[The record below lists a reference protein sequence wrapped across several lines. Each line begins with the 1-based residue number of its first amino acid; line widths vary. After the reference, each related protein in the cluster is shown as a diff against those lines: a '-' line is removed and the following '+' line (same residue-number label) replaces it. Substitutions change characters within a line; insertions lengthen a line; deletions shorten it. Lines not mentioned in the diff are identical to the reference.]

1 MNKSIICRS
10 IFSRFSNYWAFFFRA
25 SISAFNSSRIFFPG
39 FAMDGRSFLMWGKRT
54 TTLMRIVSKLR
65 CFFEMSVITELQTF
79 RKENQIEA
87 QRSGFDLERRSGGMS
102 ALWLIIYYKI
112 SRSRRYRACSDVVRL
127 GGFEPPSFR
136 RRILSPLC
144 MPFHHSRTLNY
155 IITLEKAAV
164 NAEPKNRANSKRKI
178 APCDSVGN
186 ARKGLCLRAQCIAG
200 NNVLP

>member
-1 MNKSIICRS
+1 MPV
-10 IFSRFSNYWAFFFRA
+10 FYLVTFFFA
-25 SISAFNSSRIFFPG
+25 VLAVWIQGALS
-39 FAMDGRSFLMWGKRT
+39 
-54 TTLMRIVSKLR
+54 
-65 CFFEMSVITELQTF
+65 
-79 RKENQIEA
+79 
-87 QRSGFDLERRSGGMS
+87 RRSGNM
-102 ALWLIIYYKI
+102 YFHI
-112 SRSRRYRACSDVVRL
+112 SRNKQIIRTRPPQGRTGSDYIGLVRL